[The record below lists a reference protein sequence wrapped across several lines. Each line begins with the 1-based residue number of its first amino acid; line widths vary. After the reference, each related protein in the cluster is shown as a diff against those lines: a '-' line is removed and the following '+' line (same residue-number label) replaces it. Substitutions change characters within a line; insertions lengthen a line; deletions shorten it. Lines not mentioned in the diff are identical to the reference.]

1 MYSTTVRVPD
11 SRRAE
16 ADAHAIDLI
25 NAYAAGDPA
34 DPSRTLLRDEAIAA
48 WLPMAE
54 RLARRYAYRP
64 ESLEDL
70 TPTATV
76 GLIKAVDRFDPARGA
91 DFVGYAFPTIVG
103 ELKRYF
109 RDRTWSVRVPRRL
122 QEMRTAIYH
131 ANSTLTQ
138 SLGRAPTIADIAAH
152 LGVDEEKVIEGLE
165 GAQAYRAASL
175 NVPVGEEGSVE
186 FGDLLGAEDDGY
198 ERTEWHLSLGPALA
212 RLTPQLR
219 RIVTLGFYGNQT
231 QSQIAAQLGI
241 SQMHVSRLLARALV
255 VLRKDL
261 DALA

>member
-1 MYSTTVRVPD
+1 MHSTTVRVPD

-16 ADAHAIDLI
+16 DARALDLI
-25 NAYAAGDPA
+25 NAYAVCDPA

-48 WLPMAE
+48 WLPMAQ
-54 RLARRYAYRP
+54 RLARRYAHRP
-64 ESLEDL
+64 EALEDL
-70 TPTATV
+70 TQTATV
-76 GLIKAVDRFDPARGA
+76 GLIKAVDRFDPVRGA

-103 ELKRYF
+103 EIKRYF

-122 QEMRTAIYH
+122 QDMRTAINH

-138 SLGRAPTIADIAAH
+138 TLGHAPTIADIAAH

-198 ERTEWHLSLGPALA
+198 ERTEWHLSLEPALA

-219 RIVTLGFYGNQT
+219 RIVTLRFYGNQT

-241 SQMHVSRLLARALV
+241 SQMHVSRQLARALTI
-255 VLRKDL
+255 LRKDL
-261 DALA
+261 DAPA